1 MKNIYLLLFSIFFL
15 TAHAG
20 YAAAELPTTD
30 MEMTDE
36 LIETTMTVKGSSIQV
51 KNGSGL
57 TLEIYS
63 ITGVKVGSYQIENN
77 DQTVNTQLERGCYIV
92 KVGKLVRKISVL

>member
-1 MKNIYLLLFSIFFL
+1 MKKIYLLLFSLFFL

-20 YAAAELPTTD
+20 YAAAEFPATD
-30 MEMTDE
+30 VEMTDE
-36 LIETTMTVKGSSIQV
+36 LVEVSMTVKGSTIQV

-57 TLEIYS
+57 TLEIYN

-77 DQTVNTQLERGCYIV
+77 DQTVNADLARGCYIV